1 MPAPL
6 PPEITAAII
15 ILFLE
20 GLTRDAIADKLGISQ
35 GSVSNVLNNLKNI
48 IGESTFNILKEL
60 GKHLQQN
67 DVSFDDAIICFHIKS
82 LLKKLGV
89 DVEKIKSF
97 VESFYSA
104 CIQNGVQPTV
114 AITTIKKIID
124 IEKDAQIPFEE
135 LPQKYQNIL
144 DQIKTAED
152 TLATLNETIAK
163 TKNEKSTTVREFNK
177 KIQQLEQRYDNL
189 HQKYNVS
196 VQKLEFYTGIFESLK
211 KKNIPIEDTEKFA
224 KMMANAQNLGYDAKI
239 IISQIQA
246 SNTHHEDLKKMQ
258 EEMQQLQAH
267 LRSAKSE
274 LGAILK
280 QKEEVSEEV
289 ELLYNE
295 RLLVKKQ
302 VKAHKQEIYL
312 LTTMFKVQQ
321 EEMLRS
327 YCQNITQAKLKALTE
342 FQYFS
347 SDMKVTWEKFIEQQK
362 LDAQNSSLRLD
373 ESCQK
378 LNEKCIEYGQ
388 IKNHAIL
395 AKIIEGTG
403 DPHEILSAMV
413 MILQRFKVWVGK
425 SELKSSEFI
434 FRLTDTLIDKIQEGW
449 NDISKNTKPN

>member
-6 PPEITAAII
+6 STETIAAII
-15 ILFLE
+15 ISFLE
-20 GLTRDAIADKLGISQ
+20 GLTRDAIADKLDTSQ
-35 GSVSNVLNNLKNI
+35 GSVSNILENLKNT
-48 IGESTFNILKEL
+48 IGEPTFNILKEL
-60 GKHLQQN
+60 GKHLQKN
-67 DVSFDDAIICFHIKS
+67 HIEFDDAIIGFHVKS

-89 DVEKIKSF
+89 DVEKITSF
-97 VESFYSA
+97 VEGFYTA

-114 AITTIKKIID
+114 AITTVKRIID

-163 TKNEKSTTVREFNK
+163 TKKDKTVMVKELNEKIT
-177 KIQQLEQRYDNL
+177 QLEQRYENL
-189 HQKYNVS
+189 YQKYHVS
-196 VQKLEFYTGIFESLK
+196 VQKLNFYTGIFESLT
-211 KKNIPIEDTEKFA
+211 KKNIPIENTAKFA
-224 KMMANAQNLGYDAKI
+224 QMMTNAQNFGYDEKI
-239 IISQIQA
+239 IISQIQ
-246 SNTHHEDLKKMQ
+246 SSKTHHEDLKKIQKDMQ
-258 EEMQQLQAH
+258 HLQEQ

-274 LGAILK
+274 LEAILK
-280 QKEEVSEEV
+280 QKTVVSEEV
-289 ELLYNE
+289 DLLQQDK
-295 RLLVKKQ
+295 LVVTKQ
-302 VKAHKQEIYL
+302 VKACKREISL
-312 LTTMFKVQQ
+312 LTSMFI
-321 EEMLRS
+321 EEQKGMLRS
-327 YCQNITQAKLKALTE
+327 FHQNIDQAKSKALTE

-347 SDMKVTWEKFIEQQK
+347 SDMKEAWEKFIEQQK

-378 LNEKCIEYGQ
+378 LNDKCIEYGQ

-425 SELKSSEFI
+425 SELKS
-434 FRLTDTLIDKIQEGW
+434 TT
-449 NDISKNTKPN
+449 

>member
-6 PPEITAAII
+6 STETIAAII
-15 ILFLE
+15 ISFLE

-35 GSVSNVLNNLKNI
+35 GSVSNVLQNLKNTI
-48 IGESTFNILKEL
+48 CEPTFNILKEL
-60 GKHLQQN
+60 GKYLQKN
-67 DVSFDDAIICFHIKS
+67 HIEFDDAIIGFHVKS
-82 LLKKLGV
+82 LLKKLGI
-89 DVEKIKSF
+89 DVEKIKDF
-97 VESFYSA
+97 VEGFYDA

-114 AITTIKKIID
+114 AITIVKRIID

-144 DQIKTAED
+144 GQIKTAED

-163 TKNEKSTTVREFNK
+163 TKKDKTAMVKELNEKIT
-177 KIQQLEQRYDNL
+177 QLEQRYENL
-189 HQKYNVS
+189 CQKYHVS
-196 VQKLEFYTGIFESLK
+196 VQKLNFYTGIFESLT

-224 KMMANAQNLGYDAKI
+224 QMMANAQNLGYDEKI

-246 SNTHHEDLKKMQ
+246 SKTHHDELKKIQ
-258 EEMQQLQAH
+258 EMIQHLQVQ

-274 LGAILK
+274 LGVILK

-289 ELLYNE
+289 ELL
-295 RLLVKKQ
+295 RQDKLVVTKQ
-302 VKAHKQEIYL
+302 VKACKREVSL
-312 LTTMFKVQQ
+312 LTSMFIEEQKV
-321 EEMLRS
+321 MLRS
-327 YCQNITQAKLKALTE
+327 FHQNIDQAKLKALTE
-342 FQYFS
+342 FQYCS
-347 SDMKVTWEKFIEQQK
+347 SDMKDAWEKFIEQEK
-362 LDAQNSSLRLD
+362 LDAQNASLGLD

-413 MILQRFKVWVGK
+413 LILQRFQVWVGK
-425 SELKSSEFI
+425 SGLKSSGFI
-434 FRLTDTLIDKIQEGW
+434 FSLTDTLIKNIQEAW
-449 NDISKNTKPN
+449 NDISKNTKPY

>member
-1 MPAPL
+1 MPASL
-6 PPEITAAII
+6 PTETIAAIVL
-15 ILFLE
+15 LFLQ
-20 GLTRDAIADKLGISQ
+20 GITRDEIADTLKISQ
-35 GSVSNVLNNLKNI
+35 GTVSNVLRNLKNI
-48 IGESTFNILKEL
+48 IGEPAFNILKGL

-67 DVSFDDAIICFHIKS
+67 DVSFDDAIIGFHVKS
-82 LLKKLGV
+82 LLKKLGI
-89 DVEKIKSF
+89 DVEKIKDF
-97 VESFYSA
+97 VEGFYAA
-104 CIQNGVQPTV
+104 CVQNNVEPTI
-114 AITTIKKIID
+114 AIKTVKKIID
-124 IEKDAQIPFEE
+124 IENDAQITFEE
-135 LPQKYQNIL
+135 LPQKYKHIL
-144 DQIKTAED
+144 NQIKAAEEK
-152 TLATLNETIAK
+152 LATLNETIAK
-163 TKNEKSTTVREFNK
+163 IKNDKTAIIREFNK
-177 KIQQLEQRYDNL
+177 KILELEQRYEHL
-189 HQKYNVS
+189 YQKYHVS
-196 VQKLEFYTGIFESLK
+196 VQKVDFYNKIFESLK
-211 KKNIPIEDTEKFA
+211 QQNIPIEDTEKFA
-224 KMMANAQNLGYDAKI
+224 KMMAKAQNLGYDAKI

-246 SNTHHEDLKKMQ
+246 SQTHHKDLKKMQ

-312 LTTMFKVQQ
+312 LTTLFKEQQ
-321 EEMLRS
+321 EKMLQS

-342 FQYFS
+342 FQYCS
-347 SDMKVTWEKFIEQQK
+347 SDMKVVWEKFIEQQK
-362 LDAQNSSLRLD
+362 LDAQNASLRLD

-378 LNEKCIEYGQ
+378 LNDKCIEYGQ

-403 DPHEILSAMV
+403 DPHEILSAMM
-413 MILQRFKVWVGK
+413 MILQRFKVWVGE

-434 FRLTDTLIDKIQEGW
+434 FRLTDTLIKYIQEAW